1 MENIPQRTIKHIVI
15 SGGAEWGFT
24 GFGILYEAIETGF
37 VNMEDIESMYMC
49 SAGSIIG
56 CMLALK
62 IDSKIIHDYI
72 IKRPWEMVCKQNKY
86 SVLDIYDSKGLIHI
100 GFFEN
105 MFSSLLKSVDLPVDI
120 TLDALYEYN
129 HIDIHIFTT
138 EINACRLIDISHK
151 THPKWRFI
159 DAIYAS
165 SSVPIVF
172 SPIIRENHCY
182 MDGGILLNYPIAECC
197 KHVENLS
204 EVFGISLGNY
214 DAAMEKDVITSQSNI
229 MDVVSIVIS
238 KIIKYNKLFSN
249 HKLQCIPYQIHCI
262 QNTTIETCMDALY
275 NKEFRKTLIYNGID
289 RMKMELYKWF
299 SKEMNSEENLE
310 NPSGKDIENRS
321 SESDVRV

>member
-1 MENIPQRTIKHIVI
+1 
-15 SGGAEWGFT
+15 
-24 GFGILYEAIETGF
+24 
-37 VNMEDIESMYMC
+37 
-49 SAGSIIG
+49 
-56 CMLALK
+56 
-62 IDSKIIHDYI
+62 
-72 IKRPWEMVCKQNKY
+72 
-86 SVLDIYDSKGLIHI
+86 
-100 GFFEN
+100 
-105 MFSSLLKSVDLPVDI
+105 
-120 TLDALYEYN
+120 
-129 HIDIHIFTT
+129 
-138 EINACRLIDISHK
+138 
-151 THPKWRFI
+151 
-159 DAIYAS
+159 
-165 SSVPIVF
+165 
-172 SPIIRENHCY
+172 
-182 MDGGILLNYPIAECC
+182 
-197 KHVENLS
+197 VENLS